1 MQSRP
6 SWPLL
11 FPCVTSQVKGPLLL
25 EMGVLPAVVSA
36 TVSTMIIF
44 TTAAAAVA
52 FVAFDMLPLDYGAF
66 LFVFGFLATV
76 SAGP

>member
-1 MQSRP
+1 
-6 SWPLL
+6 
-11 FPCVTSQVKGPLLL
+11 
-25 EMGVLPAVVSA
+25 
-36 TVSTMIIF
+36 MIIF